1 MNSTEKEISYK
12 STNSYSTLNTLTKD
26 TKNVWLVCHG
36 LGYLSTYFVRYFKDL
51 NPKENYIIAL
61 QAPSKYYQ
69 DKTFKHVGAC
79 WFTKNNT
86 ATEIANVSSYIDA
99 VLENENIQEDKK
111 MVLFGY
117 SQGVSVA
124 LRYLAYAQLKCSQ
137 VVIQSGGIPK
147 ELTREDFKFL
157 NSPVHHVYG
166 NQDEYLFE
174 ERIAY
179 EKERAETLFGTDLK
193 ITTFEGKHVV
203 NTNFIAKIE
212 LITN

>member
-12 STNSYSTLNTLTKD
+12 STNSYSTLNSLTKE

-36 LGYLSTYFVRYFKDL
+36 LGYLSTYFVRYFKQL
-51 NPKENYIIAL
+51 NHSENYIIAL

-86 ATEIANVSSYIDA
+86 TTEINNVCNYIDA
-99 VLENENIQEDKK
+99 VLAEENLPKDKNL
-111 MVLFGY
+111 VLFGY

-124 LRYLAYAQLKCSQ
+124 LRYLAKSKLKCSQ
-137 VVIQSGGIPK
+137 IVIQSGGIPK
-147 ELTREDFKFL
+147 ELTAQDFSFL
-157 NSPVHHVYG
+157 ETTVHHIYG
-166 NQDEYLFE
+166 TQDEYLFD

-179 EKERAETLFGTDLK
+179 EKDRAETLFGKHLK
-193 ITTFEGKHVV
+193 ITAFNGKHVV
-203 NTNFIAKIE
+203 NTDFISEIE
-212 LITN
+212 KLL